1 MNHLLCISLNSR
13 GVKDEWAW
21 KPWTQLYASH
31 KHSLQIFMCPQAP
44 LPGIQESRTLS
55 LFLKDVCCA
64 KSVGSLRSEFCHDP
78 RKQGGQEHRE
88 HQQHTYRAE
97 IQGDAT
103 LYLCYTIKGAGWV
116 VQPGPSTDLPWGQKV
131 STLCRRL
138 GTNTDGDM
146 SGNTCLWLSA
156 SPRLIT
162 RTHGAIFLF
171 CRVWS
176 GAQSTQIGLHLNTPR
191 LF

>member
-1 MNHLLCISLNSR
+1 MSEHESHGHSFMHPINTPCRYLCVLKHLCLEYRNQGHLR
-13 GVKDEWAW
+13 
-21 KPWTQLYASH
+21 
-31 KHSLQIFMCPQAP
+31 
-44 LPGIQESRTLS
+44 
-55 LFLKDVCCA
+55 LFLKDICCA

-116 VQPGPSTDLPWGQKV
+116 VQPGPSTDLPQGQKV
-131 STLCRRL
+131 SILCRRL
-138 GTNTDGDM
+138 GTTTDDDM
-146 SGNTCLWLSA
+146 SGNTHLWLSA

-162 RTHGAIFLF
+162 RTHGAILLF
-171 CRVWS
+171 CRAWS
-176 GAQSTQIGLHLNTPR
+176 GAQSTQIGLHLNTP
-191 LF
+191 